1 MQIIVRLLRPETP
14 EGASV
19 FAGMLVTRVL
29 MKARAQVQ
37 AHVPALL
44 KAVLDKLNAVSTVT
58 NIQQLIMVFAQIIV
72 QDMPSVMA
80 FLTSQGALGGV
91 FTLWTKHQESFCGKY
106 TLNVTIAALCKVF
119 ASRSPALAAVIVE
132 GDEIVQAGAGIRTR
146 SAAKKAPSAYQ
157 KIPLLAKIGK
167 LLLKEYG
174 QIIVDEADEA
184 SGAGGGAAGGTLWE
198 DDEGSEDGEWE
209 DDDAA
214 LAGLAT
220 KSPFAPAE
228 DFEFDLSDVIV
239 RDFLLP
245 FSPPFFFFFF

>member
-1 MQIIVRLLRPETP
+1 
-14 EGASV
+14 
-19 FAGMLVTRVL
+19 L

-184 SGAGGGAAGGTLWE
+184 SGAGGGAAEGTLWE

-245 FSPPFFFFFF
+245 FSPPFFFFFFLKCQDGWRSASVATCPFLR